1 MIHTAP
7 NSSDTMALQSRP
19 APAKATACARSRL
32 REAFGVATATSGP
45 LRPRRPSS
53 GAPVQLSRR
62 VLIADRAAIFGQA
75 AALKSP

>member
-19 APAKATACARSRL
+19 APAQASACARSRL
-32 REAFGVATATSGP
+32 REASGVPAATFAP
-45 LRPRRPSS
+45 LRLRYPSS

-62 VLIADRAAIFGQA
+62 VLIADRADVPGQA